1 MSSSQGDKRSS
12 DVEMGEATSQAPVPA
27 SSVEAPACV
36 AGFLSFLEKLAH
48 RKAEKEQVRADT
60 ELPSS
65 FALAVSPTHG
75 FEPTGSSTTPIL
87 VEDKEKAAESMPP
100 PPARKEIVLALH
112 APSAA
117 PVVQPKGRKRRCTT
131 GNDRESSQ
139 QEGLNL
145 APGLRGK
152 FVSLI
157 DGMISE
163 CGSEASRLARD
174 LTEMQGKWSETE
186 SMLKAIEGSH
196 SAKVSKL
203 EAEIGELERDLG
215 KTASSL
221 LKEKKPRKA
230 KSSEGRR
237 LQRQIESDEGST
249 SRMVG
254 EAKDALRVEFQ
265 AFLAKISD
273 FLGFLEC
280 IRSRDLA
287 LATAEGG
294 MAVVWALQSETPPS
308 LQAEETR
315 LSDRNRDL
323 AVVDGDFNLV
333 FADLKSA
340 CFLPTCSEDPE
351 GKDPVV
357 GENGGDAAL
366 SLDEAMGE
374 EEV

>member
-152 FVSLI
+152 PCFV
-157 DGMISE
+157 
-163 CGSEASRLARD
+163 
-174 LTEMQGKWSETE
+174 
-186 SMLKAIEGSH
+186 
-196 SAKVSKL
+196 
-203 EAEIGELERDLG
+203 
-215 KTASSL
+215 
-221 LKEKKPRKA
+221 
-230 KSSEGRR
+230 
-237 LQRQIESDEGST
+237 
-249 SRMVG
+249 
-254 EAKDALRVEFQ
+254 
-265 AFLAKISD
+265 
-273 FLGFLEC
+273 
-280 IRSRDLA
+280 
-287 LATAEGG
+287 
-294 MAVVWALQSETPPS
+294 
-308 LQAEETR
+308 
-315 LSDRNRDL
+315 
-323 AVVDGDFNLV
+323 
-333 FADLKSA
+333 A